1 MVLRCG
7 ASMSCTMSTKL
18 SESAVSMEPQ
28 ADAKCY
34 TGETLTGEE
43 NTWGILMQRN
53 PSSIFLVSCLVRSSL
68 HTTTQCD
75 QCG

>member
-1 MVLRCG
+1 
-7 ASMSCTMSTKL
+7 
-18 SESAVSMEPQ
+18 MEPL

-53 PSSIFLVSCLVRSSL
+53 PSSIFLVSCPVRSSL